1 MVLKHIPLANR
12 TQYSPFFPSII
23 IASLFWVGEAWATR
37 LFAGTPGYL
46 VSNLCFVLAFAACAF
61 CLYKAIRADPGFVPV
76 SSEAEIKAEIEDLTD
91 EGRLNGTNYCIFC
104 MVRKPLR
111 SKHCKTCNRCVG
123 RFDHHCPWIWNC
135 GELCYLRWKLTSS
148 RVQQPPLFPRVRVSP
163 HRGRHLLRPIDDC
176 LYVAYNTATSS

>member
-1 MVLKHIPLANR
+1 MKIVLKHIPVANR

-23 IASLFWVGEAWATR
+23 IASLFWVFWVWATR
-37 LFAGTPGYL
+37 LFAGTPGFL
-46 VSNLCFVLAFAACAF
+46 VSNLCFVLAFVACSF

-76 SSEAEIKAEIEDLTD
+76 PSESEIKAEIEDLTD

-135 GELCYLRWKLTSS
+135 GK
-148 RVQQPPLFPRVRVSP
+148 FSP
-163 HRGRHLLRPIDDC
+163 HPYRQ
-176 LYVAYNTATSS
+176 